1 MIARRN
7 AAVKTK
13 RLLDSYAVLAYLN
26 GEPAAEA
33 VARAMKD
40 AGDSGSSLL
49 MSEIN
54 IGEVCYILSRKRSP
68 ERADYFVDTILQGLP
83 IQGVPVDFPLILQ
96 ASRLKAKYPLSYAD
110 CFAAAQAIR
119 SEASILTGDPEF
131 KEVEALV
138 AIEWLD

>member
-1 MIARRN
+1 
-7 AAVKTK
+7 VKTK

-33 VARAMKD
+33 VVQAMKD

-54 IGEVCYILSRKRSP
+54 IGEVYYILSRKRGP
-68 ERADYFVDTILQGLP
+68 EKADYFVDTILQGLP
-83 IQGVPVDFPLILQ
+83 IQGLPVDFSLILQ

-119 SEASILTGDPEF
+119 SEASILTEDTEF
-131 KEVEALV
+131 KAVEALI
-138 AIEWLD
+138 AIEWLA

>member
-1 MIARRN
+1 M
-7 AAVKTK
+7 KTK

-33 VARAMKD
+33 VEQAMKE

-54 IGEVCYILSRKRSP
+54 IGEVYYILSRKRGP
-68 ERADYFVDTILQGLP
+68 EKADYFLDTILQGLP
-83 IQGVPVDFPLILQ
+83 IQGLPVDFSLVIE
-96 ASRLKAKYPLSYAD
+96 ASRLKAIYPLSYAD

-119 SEASILTGDPEF
+119 SEASMLTGDPEF
-131 KEVEALV
+131 KAVEALIT
-138 AIEWLD
+138 IEWLVG

>member
-1 MIARRN
+1 
-7 AAVKTK
+7 VKTI
-13 RLLDSYAVLAYLN
+13 RLLDSYAVLSYLN
-26 GEPAAEA
+26 GEPEAEA
-33 VARAMKD
+33 VEQAMKD

-54 IGEVCYILSRKRSP
+54 IGEVYYILSRKRGP
-68 ERADYFVDTILQGLP
+68 EKADYFVDTILQGLP
-83 IQGVPVDFPLILQ
+83 IQGLPVDFSLILQ

-131 KEVEALV
+131 KAVEALV
-138 AIEWLD
+138 AIEWLA

>member
-1 MIARRN
+1 
-7 AAVKTK
+7 VKTK

-33 VARAMKD
+33 VEQAMKD

-54 IGEVCYILSRKRSP
+54 IGEVYYILSCKRGP
-68 ERADYFVDTILQGLP
+68 EKADYFVDTILQGLP
-83 IQGVPVDFPLILQ
+83 IQGLPVDFSLILQ
-96 ASRLKAKYPLSYAD
+96 ASRLKTKYPLSYAD
-110 CFAAAQAIR
+110 CIAAAQAIR

-131 KEVEALV
+131 KAVEALV
-138 AIEWLD
+138 AIEWLA

>member
-1 MIARRN
+1 
-7 AAVKTK
+7 VKTK

-33 VARAMKD
+33 VGQAMKD

-54 IGEVCYILSRKRSP
+54 IGEVYYILSRKRGP
-68 ERADYFVDTILQGLP
+68 EKADYFVDIILQGLP
-83 IQGVPVDFPLILQ
+83 IQGLPVDFSLILQ
-96 ASRLKAKYPLSYAD
+96 ASRLKANYPLSYAD

-131 KEVEALV
+131 KAVDALV
-138 AIEWLD
+138 AIEWLA

>member
-1 MIARRN
+1 M
-7 AAVKTK
+7 KTK

-26 GEPAAEA
+26 GEPGAKA
-33 VARAMKD
+33 VEKAMKD
-40 AGDSGSSLL
+40 AENSDSSLL

-54 IGEVCYILSRKRSP
+54 IGEVYYILSRKRGS
-68 ERADYFVDTILQGLP
+68 EKADYFFDTILKGLP
-83 IQGVPVDFPLILQ
+83 IEGLPVDLSLILE

-119 SEASILTGDPEF
+119 SEASILTGDPEY
-131 KEVEALV
+131 KAVEKLA

>member
-1 MIARRN
+1 M
-7 AAVKTK
+7 KTK

-26 GEPAAEA
+26 GETGAEK
-33 VARAMKD
+33 VEKAMKD
-40 AGDSGSSLL
+40 AGNSDSSLL

-54 IGEVCYILSRKRSP
+54 IGEVYYILSRKRGS
-68 ERADYFVDTILQGLP
+68 EKADYFFETILKGLP
-83 IQGVPVDFPLILQ
+83 IQGLPVDLSLILG

-131 KEVEALV
+131 KAVEKLV
-138 AIEWLD
+138 TIEWLA